1 MRIGV
6 YPGTFDPITRG
17 HTDIVARSLQLF
29 DRLIVAVAPNPRK
42 EPLLPINDR
51 VELAQIA
58 TKNFAHVE
66 VEAFNGLLV
75 EYVHSRGA
83 HGIKARNPRMIP

>member
-17 HTDIVARSLQLF
+17 HTDIVARSLRLF

-42 EPLLPINDR
+42 EPLLSIADR
-51 VELAQIA
+51 VELAKIV
-58 TKNFAHVE
+58 TF
-66 VEAFNGLLV
+66 
-75 EYVHSRGA
+75 RD
-83 HGIKARNPRMIP
+83 